1 MTTVDAPVSHL
12 RENPYEIAKS
22 QLRKVADTFAID
34 PNLVNVLQECKKAL
48 VVSVPV
54 SMDDRSTQV
63 FQGYRVTH
71 NVARGPSKGGI
82 RYHPDVTLDEVKAL
96 AMWMTWKCALSGI
109 PFGGAKGGVV
119 CNPKTMTEGE
129 LQRMTRRFTSEIINE
144 IGPEKD
150 IPAPDVGT
158 DGRVMAWIFDTY
170 SMNKGHSV
178 LGVVTGKPLTIG
190 GSLGREEATARGA
203 LYCVREAV
211 RKRQMSLQGTTV
223 AVQGFG
229 NVGSYLAKFLA
240 EDGATVIAVSD
251 STSGLYNPNGIDVQ
265 AAIAHKRETGSLA
278 GFRGAEPISNE
289 ELLLLECDVLA
300 PCALE
305 QVITAENADKVRA
318 KIIVE
323 GANGPVTPA
332 ADDILEEKGVLVL
345 PDILANAGGVV
356 VSYFEWVQGLQEYF
370 WKEAEVNR
378 PRRPACRRSHRNP
391 RHLSL
396 IRRGNPWF
404 PRAPPPHPASR
415 LISALRRDGV
425 TPPLR
430 NAIRLRSAGDGRRE
444 PDKGRPLPRKSL
456 PPLRARTG
464 DRCRDSAADSV
475 RAPGGRDRRRSR
487 TGGALPGVA
496 SGARDQ
502 WRAGLRLLRGSR
514 CLSPQTRRTKLTYAR
529 PWRRVIQR
537 VRVVT
542 NSRIQEHGGCV

>member
-1 MTTVDAPVSHL
+1 LTTVDAPVSHL
-12 RENPYEIAKS
+12 RENPYEIAKF
-22 QLRKVADTFAID
+22 QLRKVADAFAID
-34 PNLVNVLQECKKAL
+34 PNLVNVLQECKKGL

-54 SMDDRSTQV
+54 SMDDGATRV

-119 CNPKTMTEGE
+119 CNPKTMSEGE

-211 RKRQMSLQGTTV
+211 RKRQLSLQGTTV

-229 NVGSYLAKFLA
+229 NVGSFLAKFLA

-251 STSGLYNPNGIDVQ
+251 SASGLYNPNGIDVQ

-278 GFRGAEPISNE
+278 GFRSADPISNE

-305 QVITAENADKVRA
+305 QVITTENADKVKA

-332 ADDILEEKGVLVL
+332 ADEILEEKGVLVL

-370 WKEAEVNR
+370 WKEAEVNAKLNDIVTR
-378 PRRPACRRSHRNP
+378 AFNETWSTMESRSI
-391 RHLSL
+391 SM
-396 IRRGNPWF
+396 
-404 PRAPPPHPASR
+404 R
-415 LISALRRDGV
+415 L
-425 TPPLR
+425 
-430 NAIRLRSAGDGRRE
+430 
-444 PDKGRPLPRKSL
+444 
-456 PPLRARTG
+456 
-464 DRCRDSAADSV
+464 AAY
-475 RAPGGRDRRRSR
+475 
-487 TGGALPGVA
+487 
-496 SGARDQ
+496 
-502 WRAGLRLLRGSR
+502 GL
-514 CLSPQTRRTKLTYAR
+514 A
-529 PWRRVIQR
+529 VQR
-537 VRVVT
+537 VAEATTTRG
-542 NSRIQEHGGCV
+542 IYP